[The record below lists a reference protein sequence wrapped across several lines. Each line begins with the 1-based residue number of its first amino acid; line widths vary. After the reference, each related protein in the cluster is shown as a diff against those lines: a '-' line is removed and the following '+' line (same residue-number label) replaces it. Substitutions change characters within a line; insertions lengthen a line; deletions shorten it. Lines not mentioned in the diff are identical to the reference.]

1 MTGIDLTFVALSRI
15 RKLSDLAFNLIFNF
29 ERLQKIGK
37 CGGLKSRLQE
47 EERPKSHAIHVLL
60 SLENRY
66 HHLFLYI
73 LVNNVDIHL
82 QF

>member
-1 MTGIDLTFVALSRI
+1 VVDIGDRESIDLTFVALSRI

-47 EERPKSHAIHVLL
+47 EERLNLMQSM
-60 SLENRY
+60 
-66 HHLFLYI
+66 FC
-73 LVNNVDIHL
+73 
-82 QF
+82 